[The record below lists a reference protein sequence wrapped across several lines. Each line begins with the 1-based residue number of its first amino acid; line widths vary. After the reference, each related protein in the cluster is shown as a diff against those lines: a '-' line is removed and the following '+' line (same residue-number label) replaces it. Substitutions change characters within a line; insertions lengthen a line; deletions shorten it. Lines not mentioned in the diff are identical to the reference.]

1 MHDVVPMLM
10 FVCLA
15 ATIFAIAY
23 FRNRENMAL
32 IDRNINPREGAGRV
46 RPFGSLKFGLLLM
59 GCSIGLLVAFIVDQN
74 MSRAAS
80 MSHGPNPDMAPAY
93 FSLIAMGGG
102 LGLVLSYFEKKE
114 WNRIRDMEQ
123 RTQQSNATRE
133 PLLTEEDL

>member
-1 MHDVVPMLM
+1 MIHDLVPMLL
-10 FVCLA
+10 FICLA

-59 GCSIGLLVAFIVDQN
+59 GCSIGLLAAFIVDQN
-74 MSRAAS
+74 MNRAAT
-80 MSHGPNPDMAPAY
+80 MGHGPSPDMAPAY

-102 LGLVLSYFEKKE
+102 LGLV
-114 WNRIRDMEQ
+114 
-123 RTQQSNATRE
+123 
-133 PLLTEEDL
+133 